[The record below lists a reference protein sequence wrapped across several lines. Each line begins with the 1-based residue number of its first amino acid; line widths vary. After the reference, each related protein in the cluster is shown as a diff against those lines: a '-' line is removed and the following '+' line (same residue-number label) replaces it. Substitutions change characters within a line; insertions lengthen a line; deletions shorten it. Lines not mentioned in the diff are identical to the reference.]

1 MCEFYGNCIYAAFMC
16 FFVPCISRRGPL
28 HTQEVQNQ
36 AEVPRS
42 AKPKTKSR
50 KRSSVPKTEHFQ
62 QRVSAWQ
69 VHQDLLKTLDQP
81 LNQHQQAALFRLQMA
96 FLPTRDH
103 LSPETFAPV
112 IADLDTVLFK
122 GRLKDNIII
131 EWAEMTVTRRSMLR
145 GISLPYD
152 INRSGISKVR
162 IRLNEAMFRL
172 DPKEE
177 IWGTVVHELLHAYLD
192 LESNWRGLTKPH
204 HGTLFERS
212 CRALA
217 GRLAIEGFEAKHVV

>member
-1 MCEFYGNCIYAAFMC
+1 
-16 FFVPCISRRGPL
+16 
-28 HTQEVQNQ
+28 
-36 AEVPRS
+36 
-42 AKPKTKSR
+42 
-50 KRSSVPKTEHFQ
+50 
-62 QRVSAWQ
+62 
-69 VHQDLLKTLDQP
+69 
-81 LNQHQQAALFRLQMA
+81 MA

-122 GRLKDNIII
+122 NRLQDNIII

-152 INRSGISKVR
+152 ISRSGISKVR

-177 IWGTVVHELLHAYLD
+177 IWGIVVHELLHDYLD

-212 CRALA
+212 CRALV
-217 GRLAIEGFEAKHVV
+217 GRLAIEGFEAKHVI

>member
-1 MCEFYGNCIYAAFMC
+1 
-16 FFVPCISRRGPL
+16 
-28 HTQEVQNQ
+28 
-36 AEVPRS
+36 
-42 AKPKTKSR
+42 
-50 KRSSVPKTEHFQ
+50 
-62 QRVSAWQ
+62 
-69 VHQDLLKTLDQP
+69 
-81 LNQHQQAALFRLQMA
+81 MA

-131 EWAEMTVTRRSMLR
+131 EWAKMTVTRRSMLR

-177 IWGTVVHELLHAYLD
+177 IWGTVAHEMLHAYLD
-192 LESNWRGLTKPH
+192 LESSWRGLTKPH
-204 HGTLFERS
+204 HGALFERS
-212 CRALA
+212 CRALV
-217 GRLAIEGFEAKHVV
+217 GTLAIEGFEARHVI